1 MQKLILC
8 MLIATAFSVRMLSQ
22 INAKDDQGV
31 DISSYQASVN
41 WVKVKGAGKKF
52 AILRTTVKDGSMDS
66 RFEENYA
73 NAKNAGLE
81 VSGYHFSYSLSTAQA
96 TSAAENLISKLKGK
110 KLPIYLD
117 LEYSEQ
123 ASKGKRAVT
132 DIAIAFVKK
141 MKAAGYE
148 TNIYSNKN
156 WYNNYFYPGELKDLG
171 CKFWIAAY
179 GTNDGTQQ
187 EKYRP
192 NVGEYIWQYT
202 DKGKCSGVSGSCDL
216 DVKCK

>member
-1 MQKLILC
+1 
-8 MLIATAFSVRMLSQ
+8 MLLTTAFSVRMYDL
-22 INAKDDQGV
+22 INEKNDLGIDVSAYQKAV
-31 DISSYQASVN
+31 D
-41 WVKVKGAGKKF
+41 WEKVKADGKKF
-52 AILRTTVKDGSMDS
+52 AILRTTVKGGDMDS
-66 RFEENYA
+66 TFEENYK

-81 VSGYHFSYSLSTAQA
+81 VSGYHYSYSLSTSEA
-96 TSAAENLISKLKGK
+96 TAAAENLVTLLKGK
-110 KLPIYLD
+110 IIPIYID
-117 LEYSEQ
+117 LEWGTQGEK
-123 ASKGKRAVT
+123 SKRVVT
-132 DIAIAFVKK
+132 DIAKAFITK
-141 MKAAGYE
+141 MKASGYE
-148 TNIYSNKN
+148 ANVYSNKN

-202 DKGKCSGVSGSCDL
+202 DKGKCSGVNGSCDL